1 MQYSSTTN
9 YTRDEDRGGRDL
21 GQGQASGLAL
31 VHRLLESVK
40 KRCMQVAS
48 IDPATRC
55 FNLRP
60 RYTRPLKTERV
71 ASFSTFPSIRFSPRC
86 SSSNILT
93 LDRFHEHECIANRVT
108 CIREERNVNY
118 IGGRGLFYATASVPL
133 LSTLSAPTK
142 LYFQR
147 PPRAYV
153 KSVINEGGALNLTL
167 KFLKSDPLSLRYCI
181 LYVSSKFHARVI
193 KSETISVV
201 VLSFFEH
208 FLIFPDERG
217 NFHEIEIVLLT
228 RGTGWKGNSR
238 FPSTRDIFI
247 FHEWKNFYPRTNYL
261 PSFVKSRDLFRGYVP
276 RTF

>member
-1 MQYSSTTN
+1 MEVSQVVHRCSTNFRNSKKKEGKRRAKFLIFSRQNVTPRAMQYSSTTN

-133 LSTLSAPTK
+133 LPTLSAPTK

-167 KFLKSDPLSLRYCI
+167 KFLKSDPLSLRYCT
-181 LYVSSKFHARVI
+181 LYVLVF
-193 KSETISVV
+193 EIS
-201 VLSFFEH
+201 
-208 FLIFPDERG
+208 R
-217 NFHEIEIVLLT
+217 
-228 RGTGWKGNSR
+228 SR
-238 FPSTRDIFI
+238 
-247 FHEWKNFYPRTNYL
+247 HKE
-261 PSFVKSRDLFRGYVP
+261 
-276 RTF
+276 